1 MVLLC
6 PHSRLRCDAV
16 SFALI
21 RYRPVLLMR
30 VRCAVRM
37 QVPHAAIRFLVPPLS
52 GVTSITVQL
61 VVGSQRSNAFTIAV
75 DPPEISSVNIY
86 DVTALVTLL
95 LIAVTYARLFTL
107 VVVAFAE

>member
-1 MVLLC
+1 
-6 PHSRLRCDAV
+6 
-16 SFALI
+16 
-21 RYRPVLLMR
+21 MR

-86 DVTALVTLL
+86 DVTALVSLL
-95 LIAVTYARLFTL
+95 YACFVVTSARLFMP
-107 VVVAFAE
+107 VAVSVAE

>member
-1 MVLLC
+1 
-6 PHSRLRCDAV
+6 
-16 SFALI
+16 
-21 RYRPVLLMR
+21 MR
-30 VRCAVRM
+30 VWYAVRM

-95 LIAVTYARLFTL
+95 LIAITSARLFMPMA
-107 VVVAFAE
+107 VAVAERC